1 MTVFLSSLLSDRLAR
16 RPSYDVCA
24 RTPNV
29 CIVSRRQ
36 SLNVGV
42 CPQKLPRRRNAEP
55 PERFPRGSPIFFV
68 LIERGVLLSVL
79 GGGGGA
85 GCRDLTMRE
94 QIASGAALRDF
105 NPAFVRFGSGADIT
119 RHLANVRFASQ
130 SGHAGLHVSS
140 QLLEWIQKG
149 VSP

>member
-1 MTVFLSSLLSDRLAR
+1 
-16 RPSYDVCA
+16 
-24 RTPNV
+24 
-29 CIVSRRQ
+29 
-36 SLNVGV
+36 
-42 CPQKLPRRRNAEP
+42 KLPRRRNAEP

-105 NPAFVRFGSGADIT
+105 NPAFGRFGSFTTGAVEAT
-119 RHLANVRFASQ
+119 LGRMSASPRKRTLLQ
-130 SGHAGLHVSS
+130 SMYLRRLVPIAS
-140 QLLEWIQKG
+140 
-149 VSP
+149 